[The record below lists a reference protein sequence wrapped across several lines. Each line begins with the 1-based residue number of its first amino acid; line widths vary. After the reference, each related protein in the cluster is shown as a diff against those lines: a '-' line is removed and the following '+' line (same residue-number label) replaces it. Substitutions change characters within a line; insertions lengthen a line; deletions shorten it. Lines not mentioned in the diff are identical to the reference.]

1 MVNLLP
7 KSPKYIRAVED
18 DVWTDM
24 RMMSVSKKLTM
35 GEYVEN
41 PVAKDHESD
50 RAGLKETELESFEQQ
65 KCDQGPLW
73 RKRRLSYLPT
83 D

>member
-1 MVNLLP
+1 MP

-35 GEYVEN
+35 GEYVEFLHR
-41 PVAKDHESD
+41 KY
-50 RAGLKETELESFEQQ
+50 RTELQ
-65 KCDQGPLW
+65 KEIL
-73 RKRRLSYLPT
+73 LHSSVST
-83 D
+83 S

>member
-1 MVNLLP
+1 MP

-35 GEYVEN
+35 GEYVEFL
-41 PVAKDHESD
+41 H
-50 RAGLKETELESFEQQ
+50 LKYKTELQ
-65 KCDQGPLW
+65 KEILQHSTI
-73 RKRRLSYLPT
+73 RT
-83 D
+83 N